1 MGPRL
6 PALVLSIL
14 ASQVGAPMAGAQH
27 APPTRT
33 EVAPGVHVFATPPY
47 GEAGLDGNSV
57 AIVGG
62 DGVLVF
68 DTNGTP
74 AAARAVLAEIRRLTD
89 KPVRYV
95 VNSHWHWDHWYGTE
109 VYREAFP
116 DVVVIA
122 QERGRRMMEGPAIAF
137 NNPGLERDL
146 PGYLAMLEKRQA
158 ELGAQQPP
166 ADPARL
172 AALRE
177 RIAMVRF
184 FLEQKRGVRH
194 VLPNLTFE
202 TRMTLHLGDRV
213 VEVRHEE
220 RAVTPGDAYLWLPR
234 EKLLVTGD
242 LLVNPVSFALS
253 CYPTGWLRTLEALD
267 ALDAT
272 VVVPG
277 HGAPLRDDALLHA
290 TAEVFRKLLAHG
302 RDAKARGLDADAAKA
317 EILPALEPL
326 RKLIAGDDHAAYDSF
341 PTYLV
346 DWFLHRVYDELAG
359 PLGDEIAPIPAQ

>member
-1 MGPRL
+1 MPRL
-6 PALVLSIL
+6 LVHAALVVALVSATPL
-14 ASQVGAPMAGAQH
+14 ARAQH
-27 APPTRT
+27 APPTRS

-47 GEAGLDGNSV
+47 GEVGLDGNSV

-74 AAARAVLAEIRRLTD
+74 AAARAVLAEIRKLTD

-116 DVVVIA
+116 EVVVIA
-122 QERGRRMMEGPAIAF
+122 QQRGRRMMEGPAIAF
-137 NNPGLERDL
+137 NKPGLERDL
-146 PGYLAMLEKRQA
+146 PGYLAMLEQRQA
-158 ELGAQQPP
+158 ELGAQQPA

-172 AALRE
+172 AGLRE

-184 FLEQKRGVRH
+184 FLGQKQGVRH

-202 TRMTLHLGDRV
+202 KRLTLHLGERV

-220 RAVTPGDAYLWLPR
+220 RAVTPGDAYLWLPQ

-242 LLVNPVSFALS
+242 LLVNPVGFAFS

-267 ALDAT
+267 ALNAALI
-272 VVVPG
+272 VPG
-277 HGAPLRDDALLHA
+277 HGAPLKDEALLQA
-290 TAEVFRKLLAHG
+290 TMEVFRTLLAHG
-302 RDAKARGLDADAAKA
+302 KDAHSRGLDADAAKA
-317 EILPALEPL
+317 EILPKLEPL
-326 RKLIAGDDHAAYDSF
+326 RKQIAGDDKAAYESF

-346 DWFLHRVYDELAG
+346 DWFLHRVHDELAG
-359 PLGDEIAPIPAQ
+359 PLGNEIAPIPAR

>member
-1 MGPRL
+1 MTRL
-6 PALVLSIL
+6 LARAAFTAALVAASPL
-14 ASQVGAPMAGAQH
+14 ARAQH
-27 APPTRT
+27 AAPTRT

-47 GEAGLDGNSV
+47 GEVGLDGNSV

-74 AAARAVLAEIRRLTD
+74 AAARAVLAEIRKLTD

-122 QERGRRMMEGPAIAF
+122 QDRGRRMMEGPAIAF
-137 NNPGLERDL
+137 NKPGLERDL
-146 PGYLAMLEKRQA
+146 PGYLEMLEKRQA

-166 ADPARL
+166 VDSARL

-184 FLEQKRGVRH
+184 FLEQKRAVRH

-202 TRMTLHLGDRV
+202 KRLTLHLGDRV

-220 RAVTPGDAYLWLPR
+220 RAVTPGDAYLWLPQD
-234 EKLLVTGD
+234 KLLLTGD
-242 LLVNPVSFALS
+242 LLVNPVGFALS
-253 CYPTGWLRTLEALD
+253 CYPTGWLRTLESLD
-267 ALDAT
+267 ALDAALI
-272 VVVPG
+272 VPG
-277 HGAPLRDDALLHA
+277 HGAPLKDEALLHA

-326 RKLIAGDDHAAYDSF
+326 RKQIAGDDKAAYESF

-346 DWFLHRVYDELAG
+346 DWYLHRVYDELAG